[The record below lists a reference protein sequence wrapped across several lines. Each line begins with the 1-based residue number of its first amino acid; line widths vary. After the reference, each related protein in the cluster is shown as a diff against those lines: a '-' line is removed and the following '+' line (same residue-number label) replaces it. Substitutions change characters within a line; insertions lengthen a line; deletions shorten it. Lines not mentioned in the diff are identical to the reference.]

1 MGASRTILSGRF
13 CICRQGFPVSSF
25 SSVKTAV
32 TKGGEK
38 ARPRRLDGGWGV
50 VLREPGSL
58 NIPATLRDTRFK
70 QRNHLPSG
78 TGDAKISYFCNT
90 FVIWMMCDIIYLSL
104 IWAFEST
111 RVSRRKDF
119 TFLVTPGR
127 WHLYRAYGLLPNL
140 ILLDS
145 VWNYRLIE
153 SQRLTMNCSTLF
165 LESGFNLLHDA

>member
-1 MGASRTILSGRF
+1 MEVGELCCESREALKSPQPFGT
-13 CICRQGFPVSSF
+13 
-25 SSVKTAV
+25 
-32 TKGGEK
+32 
-38 ARPRRLDGGWGV
+38 
-50 VLREPGSL
+50 PGSSNAIIFL
-58 NIPATLRDTRFK
+58 PEREMQRF
-70 QRNHLPSG
+70 H
-78 TGDAKISYFCNT
+78 IFVNT
-90 FVIWMMCDIIYLSL
+90 FVIWMMCDIIYLAL